1 MAPHKP
7 STLLKFWALRYWS
20 VWLFFG
26 WMRAS
31 VLLPLSWQIC
41 IGKRAGRFLSLL
53 VQKKRRAVLKNLEVC
68 FPELSSKERKV
79 LRNKHFESMGAAL
92 PEMAMGWFGSEKIVR
107 NATRVEGK
115 EHLLDALGRGKGVL
129 LFCGHF
135 TPLEF
140 IHPVLRL
147 LCPKLAGMYRPMRN
161 KLMNELMCR
170 GRARS
175 YDEFFSKDNLRTLI
189 KSLAENSAVVYL
201 TDQCYTGKYSM
212 LIPFFDEPAMTSTA
226 TSRILEIS
234 GATLL
239 PCFHRRCDDSSY
251 VIHIGAPLK
260 NFPSGSPAKDT
271 TRLMKILEDY
281 IRESPEQYGWM
292 HQRFK
297 NRPEIY
303 PDIYA
308 PTKST

>member
-1 MAPHKP
+1 MAPQNP
-7 STLLKFWALRYWS
+7 STLLKFWGPQYWS

-31 VLLPLSWQIC
+31 VLLPLRWQIC
-41 IGKRAGRFLSLL
+41 VGKCAGRFLSLL
-53 VQKKRRAVLKNLEVC
+53 VPGKKRTVLKNLEVC

-79 LRNKHFESMGAAL
+79 LRNNHLESMGAAL
-92 PEMAMGWFGSEKIVR
+92 SETAMGWFGSEKVIR
-107 NATRVEGK
+107 DATRIEGK
-115 EHLLDALGRGKGVL
+115 QHLLDALSKGKGVL

-140 IHPVLRL
+140 IYPALRL
-147 LCPKLAGMYRPMRN
+147 LCPKLVGMYRPMRN

-170 GRARS
+170 GRERS
-175 YDEFFSKDNLRTLI
+175 FDKLFSKNNLRTLI
-189 KSLAENSAVVYL
+189 KSLAENSAVMYL
-201 TDQCYTGKYSM
+201 PDQCYAGKYST

-260 NFPSGSPAKDT
+260 NFPSNSPDKDT
-271 TRLMKILEDY
+271 AKLMKILENY

-297 NRPEIY
+297 NRPKIY

-308 PTKST
+308 PTKPA

>member
-1 MAPHKP
+1 
-7 STLLKFWALRYWS
+7 
-20 VWLFFG
+20 
-26 WMRAS
+26 MRVS
-31 VLLPLSWQIC
+31 VLLPLSWQIS

-53 VQKKRRAVLKNLEVC
+53 VPEKRRTVLKNLEVC
-68 FPELSSKERKV
+68 FPELLSKERKV

-107 NATRVEGK
+107 NATRIEGK
-115 EHLLDALGRGKGVL
+115 EHLFDALSRGKGVL

-140 IHPVLRL
+140 IHPVLRM
-147 LCPKLAGMYRPMRN
+147 LCPKLTGMYRPMRN

-175 YDEFFSKDNLRTLI
+175 YDEFFSKDNLRALI

-212 LIPFFDEPAMTSTA
+212 LIPFFDEPAM
-226 TSRILEIS
+226 
-234 GATLL
+234 L

-251 VIHIGAPLK
+251 AIHIGAPLK
-260 NFPSGSPAKDT
+260 NFPSDNPAKDT
-271 TRLMKILEDY
+271 VRLMKILENY

-297 NRPEIY
+297 SRPEIY

-308 PTKST
+308 PTKPD